1 MSSSAVQRF
10 YRYHAHVYDATR
22 WLILPGRREAVGAL
36 GLRPNSTVLEIGCGT
51 GWNFSIIAKRLD
63 PERGHVVGLDFSEA
77 MLAKARKRL
86 TVKGLGHFELIRG
99 DATDLRLDRSFD
111 AVLFAYSLSM
121 IDGWEAA
128 IDRAVE
134 HLAPGGRLVV
144 LDFGEFDAWGPA
156 APAIRAWLGLHHVR
170 VRRPYLQALARRLN
184 TLRVRRGL
192 GGYFFMAAGV
202 R

>member
-1 MSSSAVQRF
+1 MTASAVQRF

-22 WLILPGRREAVGAL
+22 WLILPGRAAAVTAL
-36 GLRPNSTVLEIGCGT
+36 GLRPHSTVLEIGCGT
-51 GWNFSIIAKRLD
+51 GWNFPLIAEQLD
-63 PERGHVVGLDFSEA
+63 SQRGHVVGLDFSEP

-86 TVKGLGHFELIRG
+86 TAKGFGNFELIQG
-99 DATDLRLDRSFD
+99 DASSLKLDRSFD

-121 IDGWEAA
+121 IDDWEAA
-128 IDRAVE
+128 IARAVE

-144 LDFGEFDAWGPA
+144 LDFGDFDAWGPA
-156 APAIRAWLGLHHVR
+156 APAIRAWLGFHHVR

-184 TLRVRRGL
+184 TLRVWRGL
-192 GGYFFMAAGV
+192 GGYFFTAVGI

>member
-1 MSSSAVQRF
+1 MTASAVQRF

-22 WLILPGRREAVGAL
+22 WLILPGRRAAVEAL
-36 GLRPNSTVLEIGCGT
+36 GLRPQSTVLEIGCGT
-51 GWNFSIIAKRLD
+51 GWNFPLIAEQLD
-63 PERGHVVGLDFSEA
+63 PKQGRVVGLDFSEP
-77 MLAKARKRL
+77 MLAKACKRL
-86 TVKGLGHFELIRG
+86 SDKGLSNFELIRG
-99 DATDLRLDRSFD
+99 DATDLRLDRRFD

-121 IDGWEAA
+121 IDDWEVA
-128 IDRAVE
+128 IARAVE
-134 HLAPGGRLVV
+134 HLASSGRLVI

-192 GGYFFMAAGV
+192 GGYFFMAVGV

>member
-1 MSSSAVQRF
+1 MSTTAVQRF

-22 WLILPGRREAVGAL
+22 WLILPGRRAAVGAL
-36 GLRPNSTVLEIGCGT
+36 GLRPHSMVLEIGCGT
-51 GWNFSIIAKRLD
+51 GWNFPLVAEQLD
-63 PERGHVVGLDFSEA
+63 PKQGHVVGLDFSEA

-86 TVKGLGHFELIRG
+86 SDKGLNNFELIHG
-99 DATDLRLDRSFD
+99 DATDLRLDRRFD

-121 IDGWEAA
+121 IDDWEVA
-128 IDRAVE
+128 IARAVE
-134 HLAPGGRLVV
+134 HLASSGRLVI

-192 GGYFFMAAGV
+192 GGYFFMAVGV